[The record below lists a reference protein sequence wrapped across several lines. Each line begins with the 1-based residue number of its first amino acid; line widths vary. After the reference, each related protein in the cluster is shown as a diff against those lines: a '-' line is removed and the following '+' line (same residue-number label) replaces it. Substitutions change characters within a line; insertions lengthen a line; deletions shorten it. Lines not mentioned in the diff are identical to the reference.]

1 MSTKKQKYL
10 NKHVWQT
17 KSQETA
23 LDLYVVCPCDVDTG
37 LETRQMIQDKI
48 GLSGFKLSFRS
59 ACLQP
64 MLSQA
69 CHQHKDNLKVKICL
83 CALNGGRAEKRKK
96 IEDEII
102 ELAEMPTTC
111 YL

>member
-1 MSTKKQKYL
+1 MLAKKQKYL
-10 NKHVWQT
+10 DKHIQQT
-17 KSQETA
+17 QSQETA
-23 LDLYVVCPCDVDTG
+23 FNLYVVCPCDVDTC

-48 GLSGFKLSFRS
+48 GLSGFKLSSRS
-59 ACLQP
+59 AHLQP

-69 CHQHKDNLKVKICL
+69 CHQHKDSLKIKICL

-102 ELAEMPTTC
+102 ELAEMSTTC